1 MTTGTDRRQ
10 FLLGGVAATA
20 AVNGLGFPGFA
31 FAQGATIRA
40 THFGGPYQVLNEI
53 IAKPYAEKTKNRVI
67 YDAEISPTIFPKI
80 QTQLNNP
87 PFDVVM
93 FSRAWG
99 LRAMKAGLLQKVS
112 GSDFAETKNLM
123 KDVLPAGGWGVS
135 IMMDTMD
142 IMVDTKQVTQP
153 ITSWMDLWRPD
164 LKGKIMLPSST
175 EGSTAFA
182 FLSCIIR
189 AVSGGSITDQAGVNE
204 AFARLKAL
212 KPNLRGFF
220 SDGTQPNILIERGDV
235 AVVPQYAVRIANT
248 TRKAPHVKKASPKEG
263 MLAVPYDLCIPKNAK
278 NVAAIKEYINF
289 TLTKSVQE
297 SIAKSLLATPVRS
310 DVTIPAEVAPL
321 VNSDPK
327 LLWFMDAEYAALK
340 EREWL
345 DRYTREI
352 QS

>member
-1 MTTGTDRRQ
+1 MTIGTDRRQ
-10 FLLGGVAATA
+10 FLLGGVAAA
-20 AVNGLGFPGFA
+20 AAFNGLGFPGSA
-31 FAQGATIRA
+31 FAQNVTIRA

-53 IAKPYAEKTKNRVI
+53 VGKPFAEATKNRVI

-80 QTQLNNP
+80 QTQINNP
-87 PFDVVM
+87 PFEVVM

-112 GSDFAETKNLM
+112 ASDFAESKNLI
-123 KDVLPAGGWGVS
+123 KDVLPEGGWGVS
-135 IMMDTMD
+135 MMMDTMD

-153 ITSWMDLWRPD
+153 ITSWLDLWRPD

-182 FLSCIIR
+182 FLSCVIR
-189 AVSGGSITDQAGVNE
+189 AVSGSVTDQAGVNE

-235 AVVPQYAVRIANT
+235 AVVPQYAIRIANT

-289 TLTKSVQE
+289 TLTKPVQE
-297 SIAKSLLATPVRS
+297 SVAKTLLATPVRG
-310 DVTIPAEVAPL
+310 DVSIPAEVAPL

-327 LLWFMDAEYAALK
+327 LLWFMDAEYAAQK